1 MTCMLRASTLCSR
14 CFRAFVLA
22 AASAGVLFLVL
33 LHGTK
38 AVAAESNASTVVSS
52 SCGFSDAAFDTA
64 TDIHAV
70 EQYQIVIAQLLKQE
84 KFAQLDCIADRLR
97 ATKARFSGGAWKLRN
112 FYIGLDSPR
121 PGHPTQE
128 DWRHHMALIES
139 WTQLRPHSATA
150 QIALAE
156 SYVQYGWDA
165 RGSGYVADVSNS
177 GWKIFA
183 QRLEKARQIL
193 TAAQSLKP
201 KCPDW
206 YIAMQLVSQG
216 QNWDLPRTTALLK
229 EAIAFEP
236 GYQYYYRFYA
246 YNLLP
251 KWGGADGDAARFA
264 EESANRIAGDDGD
277 ILYFLIASKVVCACQ
292 EPEFSFFSWP
302 RLQKGYAAT
311 DKKYGP
317 DLLNINN
324 LGMMAVKAGDWV
336 VAAPEFDKIGDQWA
350 KDVWLTELWFKSNQA
365 MAKSTSAAQARSRAI
380 QQEADANGKSAEGI
394 TYRKDFDYRMS
405 AIEQPCLEKV
415 KEDPSEFDFLVSVGK
430 DGGVEDAW
438 GTHPTPV
445 MQCLMKAMY
454 DGHIKNEKPF
464 PAPPKTPFWVSVHV
478 DPSKANTAMK

>member
-1 MTCMLRASTLCSR
+1 MTRMLRASTLCSR

-128 DWRHHMALIES
+128 DWRHHMALIGS

-183 QRLEKARQIL
+183 QRLEKAR
-193 TAAQSLKP
+193 
-201 KCPDW
+201 
-206 YIAMQLVSQG
+206 
-216 QNWDLPRTTALLK
+216 
-229 EAIAFEP
+229 
-236 GYQYYYRFYA
+236 RF
-246 YNLLP
+246 
-251 KWGGADGDAARFA
+251 
-264 EESANRIAGDDGD
+264 
-277 ILYFLIASKVVCACQ
+277 
-292 EPEFSFFSWP
+292 
-302 RLQKGYAAT
+302 
-311 DKKYGP
+311 
-317 DLLNINN
+317 
-324 LGMMAVKAGDWV
+324 
-336 VAAPEFDKIGDQWA
+336 
-350 KDVWLTELWFKSNQA
+350 
-365 MAKSTSAAQARSRAI
+365 
-380 QQEADANGKSAEGI
+380 
-394 TYRKDFDYRMS
+394 
-405 AIEQPCLEKV
+405 
-415 KEDPSEFDFLVSVGK
+415 
-430 DGGVEDAW
+430 
-438 GTHPTPV
+438 
-445 MQCLMKAMY
+445 
-454 DGHIKNEKPF
+454 
-464 PAPPKTPFWVSVHV
+464 
-478 DPSKANTAMK
+478 

>member
-1 MTCMLRASTLCSR
+1 MTCMLRTSAPCSR
-14 CFRAFVLA
+14 PFRAFVLA
-22 AASAGVLFLVL
+22 AASAGALLLVL

-38 AVAAESNASTVVSS
+38 AVAAEGNVSPVVSS
-52 SCGFSDAAFDTA
+52 SCGFSDAAFDTT
-64 TDIHAV
+64 TDIHAL
-70 EQYQIVIAQLLKQE
+70 EQYQVVIAQLLKQE
-84 KFAQLDCIADRLR
+84 KFAQLDCIADGLR
-97 ATKARFSGGAWKLRN
+97 ARKARFSGGAWKLRN

-156 SYVQYGWDA
+156 SYLQFGWDA
-165 RGSGYVADVSNS
+165 RGGGYTDDVSNS
-177 GWKIFA
+177 GWKIFG
-183 QRLEKARQIL
+183 QRVEKARQIL
-193 TAAQSLKP
+193 TASPSLKT
-201 KCPDW
+201 KCADW
-206 YIAMQLVSQG
+206 YIAMQVVSQG

-229 EAIAFEP
+229 EATAFEP

-251 KWGGADGDAARFA
+251 KWGGTDGDAARFA
-264 EESANRIAGDDGD
+264 EESANRIGGDDGD

-292 EPEFSFFSWP
+292 EPEFRFFSWP

-311 DKKYGP
+311 EKKYGP

-324 LGMMAVKAGDWV
+324 LGMMAVKSGDWV
-336 VAAPEFDKIGDQWA
+336 VAAPAFDKIGDQWA
-350 KDVWLTELWFKSNQA
+350 KDVWLTETWFRSNQA
-365 MAKSTSAAQARSRAI
+365 MVKSTSAAQARSRAI
-380 QQEADANGKSAEGI
+380 QQEADANGTSPEGI
-394 TYRKDFDYRMS
+394 AYRKDFDYRMT
-405 AIEQPCLEKV
+405 AIEQPCLERAKD
-415 KEDPSEFDFLVSVGK
+415 DPSEFDFLVSVGK

-464 PAPPKTPFWVSVHV
+464 PAPPKAPFWVSVHV